1 MDVISVSDLPDDTE
15 AVLRRV
21 EAGETLIVQR
31 DGQAV
36 AQIGP
41 LQDHRPTWISA
52 ERFFAEI
59 LR

>member
-1 MDVISVSDLPDDTE
+1 MDVISVSDLRDDTE

-41 LQDHRPTWISA
+41 LPDQRPTWISA

>member
-1 MDVISVSDLPDDTE
+1 MDVISVSDLRDDTE

-41 LQDHRPTWISA
+41 LQDQRPTWISA